1 MNNFELIDDYL
12 TNHLGDA
19 EKVAFEKQLA
29 SDPSLKA
36 GVELQRLI
44 LEGVKKARATE
55 LKVMLQK
62 VPVGGSATF
71 DMPMLRIAAGVVGA
85 GVLIAALS
93 FYYKNG
99 KEAPN
104 MSTSI
109 EDSIHKVDPKDFEP
123 LEEPTVV
130 PTQTN
135 EKKEEKAAEAVN
147 EMQNNPKEETA
158 KPTER
163 AKPKIEAL
171 DPSNEIIDNTEKT
184 AIAKETSKSAI
195 TASHIEVDVDSA
207 NKKYSF
213 HYQFTKGKLMLYGSF
228 DKALYE
234 ILEINGEN
242 HSVFM
247 FYKDSFYLLNEKQ
260 SSITL
265 LEPIKD
271 KALIAKL
278 NEYKA
283 R

>member
-12 TNHLGDA
+12 TNRLGDA

-36 GVELQRLI
+36 DAELQKQI
-44 LEGVKKARATE
+44 LEGVKKARAAE
-55 LKVMLQK
+55 LKFMLQK
-62 VPVGGSATF
+62 VPVGGSTSF
-71 DMPMLRIAAGVVGA
+71 NFPMLRMAAGVVGA
-85 GVLIAALS
+85 GLLIAALS
-93 FYYKNG
+93 FYFKNG
-99 KEAPN
+99 KEVPN

-109 EDSIHKVDPKDFEP
+109 EDSINKADPKDFEP
-123 LEEPTVV
+123 LEEPTVA
-130 PTQTN
+130 PIQPSEN
-135 EKKEEKAAEAVN
+135 KEKKATETIDKK
-147 EMQNNPKEETA
+147 QDPSKKETA
-158 KPTER
+158 RSTEQT
-163 AKPKIEAL
+163 KPKIEAI
-171 DPSNEIIDNTEKT
+171 DPSNEVIDNTEKST
-184 AIAKETSKSAI
+184 VAKETSKSAI
-195 TASHIEVDVDSA
+195 TASHIAVDVDSA

-213 HYQFTKGKLMLYGSF
+213 HYQFSKGKLMLYGLF

-247 FYKDSFYLLNEKQ
+247 FYKDNYYLLNEKQ
-260 SSITL
+260 YVVTL

-278 NEYKA
+278 SEYKG